1 MLLTSGTA
9 DYIFQQM
16 KNRFKEN
23 KMKIG
28 DIVKIVSS
36 IKEDDR
42 DLSGII
48 VDIKTDRA
56 KVVWEL
62 TENIHT
68 QGTVHID
75 RLIKHPHF

>member
-1 MLLTSGTA
+1 
-9 DYIFQQM
+9 
-16 KNRFKEN
+16 
-23 KMKIG
+23 MKIG

-36 IKEDDR
+36 TKEGDR

-68 QGTVHID
+68 QGIVHVD
-75 RLIKHPHF
+75 R

>member
-1 MLLTSGTA
+1 
-9 DYIFQQM
+9 
-16 KNRFKEN
+16 
-23 KMKIG
+23 MKIG
-28 DIVKIVSS
+28 DIVKIISS
-36 IKEDDR
+36 TKEGDR

-68 QGTVHID
+68 QGIVHID
-75 RLIKHPHF
+75 RLIKHPHFQENHNETGDW

>member
-1 MLLTSGTA
+1 
-9 DYIFQQM
+9 
-16 KNRFKEN
+16 
-23 KMKIG
+23 MKIG
-28 DIVKIVSS
+28 DIVKIVSNT
-36 IKEDDR
+36 KEDDR

>member
-1 MLLTSGTA
+1 
-9 DYIFQQM
+9 M
-16 KNRFKEN
+16 KNRYKEN
-23 KMKIG
+23 KVKIG

-36 IKEDDR
+36 TKEGDR

-48 VDIKTDRA
+48 VDIKTDKA

-62 TENIHT
+62 TESVHT
-68 QGTVHID
+68 QGVVPID

>member
-1 MLLTSGTA
+1 MLWLVGYLA
-9 DYIFQQM
+9 DASICYP
-16 KNRFKEN
+16 NLKEN

-36 IKEDDR
+36 TKEDDR

-68 QGTVHID
+68 QGIVHID